1 MYAVIDDLH
10 KADSYVAVYD
20 NSADVF
26 QFKFGKF
33 LCMNES
39 RFAMLLISP
48 NGDYDGIVVDNTEDI
63 FRIDSCGRYH
73 EKMAAL
79 KSFSIESLSLPCFDP
94 QCIDMSI
101 LLYAKELKRLV
112 SIELHDSGYFDV
124 VGLVEDVSEGVC
136 RIHIINEYG
145 ESDGCSFINMDSIS
159 KISCDSEDERRVM
172 RLYQISNQSATVD
185 DSAQK

>member
-1 MYAVIDDLH
+1 MYAIVDALH
-10 KADSYVAVYD
+10 KTNSYVAVYD
-20 NSADVF
+20 NSANVS

-33 LCMNES
+33 LCINES

-48 NGDYDGIVVDNTEDI
+48 NGNYDGIAVNDTEDI
-63 FRIDSCGRYH
+63 FRVDSCGRYH
-73 EKMAAL
+73 AKMAAL
-79 KSFSIESLSLPCFDP
+79 KSFNVESVSLPCFDP

-136 RIHIINEYG
+136 RIHRINEYG

-159 KISCDSEDERRVM
+159 KISYDSEDERRIM
-172 RLYQISNQSATVD
+172 RLYQISNQSETVD
-185 DSAQK
+185 DSAQQ